1 MVGSMD
7 ENPLELKVEKQA
19 LRVGGLTQASRPTGV
34 NVVGKLGVVGED
46 FSERRNFSNF
56 RWRVDGSF
64 SAEHEETWPSEGLM
78 STHAVGFDV
87 SRVQPSNRFSRALS
101 VGRWPFVPGV
111 STMKVR
117 RSKSFILRNPREK

>member
-1 MVGSMD
+1 VVGSMD

-78 STHAVGFDV
+78 SIHAVGFDV
-87 SRVQPSNRFSRALS
+87 SRVQPGGAVRYRS
-101 VGRWPFVPGV
+101 VAWVVCP
-111 STMKVR
+111 R
-117 RSKSFILRNPREK
+117 RIHDESS

>member
-1 MVGSMD
+1 VVGSMD

-87 SRVQPSNRFSRALS
+87 SRVQPSNRFRRAYRS
-101 VGRWPFVPGV
+101 VAWVV
-111 STMKVR
+111 C
-117 RSKSFILRNPREK
+117 PRHIHDESS